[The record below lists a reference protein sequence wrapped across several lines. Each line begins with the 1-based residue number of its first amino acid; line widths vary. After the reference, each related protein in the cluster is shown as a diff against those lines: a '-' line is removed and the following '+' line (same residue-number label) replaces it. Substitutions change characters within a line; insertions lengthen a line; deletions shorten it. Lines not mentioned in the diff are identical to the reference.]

1 MSQNPQIFLIDGSSY
16 LYRAFHAMPPLTT
29 SKGLPT
35 GAIKGVANMLRN
47 IKNNFPDAPIITI
60 FDAKGKNFRH
70 EILESYKANRPPMPD
85 ELIKQLDPLKKIC
98 NYMGAPVVEISG
110 VEADDVIATLASEL
124 KSKHTVII
132 SSLDKDLMQ
141 LVEDEKVLMM
151 NTMTDETFDSK
162 KVREKFGVGPEQIIE
177 YLALVGDSSDN
188 IPGVPKVGPKTA
200 SKWLTEYLNLE
211 NLINKSSELKGAV
224 GESFRDSISDLERNI
239 ELVTLKK
246 DVPLKKS
253 ISELVSFEPDN
264 KALEKIY
271 EELEFNAWINN
282 QNTKTRNF
290 KDANYETIINKK
302 SLDDLIK
309 KINASSAFAIDTETD
324 SLDTKIA
331 KLIGISVSV
340 KTEEGY
346 YIPIAHDYDDSPD
359 QLDLNKELQGFR
371 KAIEQN
377 QHKLVGQ
384 NLKYDLPVLKNHG
397 FKIDN
402 FLADTMI
409 MSYVFNSV
417 GSRHGLDNLA
427 KNYLDYETIK
437 YDEITGTGKN
447 KISFSK
453 VNIDLATN
461 YAAEDADVTLRLYEF
476 FSPKIRS
483 EKKLESLLTDLE
495 YPVLKVLL
503 GMENNG
509 VKIDQKMLVDYSKE
523 LSKRLEKLVNK
534 AFSLSGE
541 EFNLDSP
548 KQLLE
553 ILFNKL
559 NLPVLKKTPKGQPST
574 NEETLQKLAE
584 DYELP
589 RVILEYRGLAKLKST
604 YTDSLVNMIHTNT
617 ERVHTS
623 YQQAVTSTGRLSSTE
638 PNLQNIPIKTEEGR
652 KIRQAF
658 IAEKDS
664 CIISADYSQI
674 ELRIMA
680 HLSKDINLNSAF
692 TDGKDVHSA
701 TAAEIFEV
709 DINNVT
715 GDQRRKAKAIN
726 FGLMYGMTAFGL
738 TRQLGISRNDA
749 QMYLDSYFSKYDGV
763 SKYMNEIREQARKKH
778 YVETIFGRRVHVPEI
793 NSGNGL
799 RKKAAERAAIN
810 GPLQGSAADIIKK
823 AMLDVNQWIQ
833 ENSSIKMIMQ
843 VHDEL
848 VFEADENFKDSCCK
862 SIKEIM
868 EKAVALDVPLVV
880 DINHGN
886 NWNEAH

>member
-1 MSQNPQIFLIDGSSY
+1 M
-16 LYRAFHAMPPLTT
+16 
-29 SKGLPT
+29 
-35 GAIKGVANMLRN
+35 
-47 IKNNFPDAPIITI
+47 
-60 FDAKGKNFRH
+60 
-70 EILESYKANRPPMPD
+70 
-85 ELIKQLDPLKKIC
+85 
-98 NYMGAPVVEISG
+98 
-110 VEADDVIATLASEL
+110 
-124 KSKHTVII
+124 
-132 SSLDKDLMQ
+132 
-141 LVEDEKVLMM
+141 
-151 NTMTDETFDSK
+151 
-162 KVREKFGVGPEQIIE
+162 
-177 YLALVGDSSDN
+177 
-188 IPGVPKVGPKTA
+188 
-200 SKWLTEYLNLE
+200 
-211 NLINKSSELKGAV
+211 
-224 GESFRDSISDLERNI
+224 
-239 ELVTLKK
+239 
-246 DVPLKKS
+246 
-253 ISELVSFEPDN
+253 
-264 KALEKIY
+264 
-271 EELEFNAWINN
+271 
-282 QNTKTRNF
+282 
-290 KDANYETIINKK
+290 
-302 SLDDLIK
+302 
-309 KINASSAFAIDTETD
+309 
-324 SLDTKIA
+324 
-331 KLIGISVSV
+331 
-340 KTEEGY
+340 
-346 YIPIAHDYDDSPD
+346 
-359 QLDLNKELQGFR
+359 
-371 KAIEQN
+371 
-377 QHKLVGQ
+377 
-384 NLKYDLPVLKNHG
+384 PVLKNHG
-397 FKIDN
+397 FTIDN

-483 EKKLESLLTDLE
+483 EKKLESLLNDLE

-509 VKIDQKMLVDYSKE
+509 VKIDQKMLVAYSKE

-559 NLPVLKKTPKGQPST
+559 NLPVIKKTPKGQPST

-680 HLSKDINLNSAF
+680 HLSKDINLNAAF
-692 TDGKDVHSA
+692 IDGKDVHSA

-709 DINNVT
+709 DINDVT

-763 SKYMNEIREQARKKH
+763 LKYMNEIREQARKKH

-868 EKAVALDVPLVV
+868 EKAVTLDVPLVV